1 MNCLVN
7 QFLIQGYQVTCRL
20 SPLQIATESLVQTS
34 VCPCASLEDAFLEVE
49 LWVRCHARSRL
60 CSATIFNGCMNA
72 GVINSPRR
80 VDVEVVPVCLSHKQ
94 RHNGHLC
101 AAVFVRR
108 SSWLVGNSQ
117 ASEGRATGSAEH
129 RRLARRGRGSP
140 RACGLDGDPRAAD
153 QIPGLAEASTL
164 VRLTCDLGC
173 RPTWEAVRNA
183 VLGPSPA
190 ESGLV
195 SSLAGAAAFEKSC
208 PKTNLETPR
217 PVTRGRGSAFGLG
230 QT

>member
-1 MNCLVN
+1 MCKSGGCVPRS
-7 QFLIQGYQVTCRL
+7 GAVGQV
-20 SPLQIATESLVQTS
+20 SL
-34 VCPCASLEDAFLEVE
+34 C
-49 LWVRCHARSRL
+49 SRL

-80 VDVEVVPVCLSHKQ
+80 VDIEVVPVCLSHKQ

-101 AAVFVRR
+101 AVVFVHR
-108 SSWLVGNSQ
+108 SSWLMGNSQ
-117 ASEGRATGSAEH
+117 ASEGRATGSVEH
-129 RRLARRGRGSP
+129 RRLTRRGRGSP
-140 RACGLDGDPRAAD
+140 RACGLDGDPRTAD
-153 QIPGLAEASTL
+153 QILGLAEASTL
-164 VRLTCDLGC
+164 VWLKCDLGC
-173 RPTWEAVRNA
+173 TVSVRPTWEAVRNA

-208 PKTNLETPR
+208 PKTNLETPT